1 MNSANGIFQEFCRD
15 YKQLVLTF
23 QNSKTSYI
31 PEHILLT
38 PPKESLDQTETILLI
53 SRTLKTIRKV
63 QDKFLWQS
71 FFNTSLV
78 KVYVFN
84 KSSLKAYLY

>member
-23 QNSKTSYI
+23 QNSKISYI

-38 PPKESLDQTETILLI
+38 PPKESLDQTETIL
-53 SRTLKTIRKV
+53 
-63 QDKFLWQS
+63 
-71 FFNTSLV
+71 
-78 KVYVFN
+78 
-84 KSSLKAYLY
+84 